1 MILEKFNSALG
12 TKQKSLVQI
21 GGFELVNSELDKNE
35 IGACLNYR
43 EIKNKKNKKWP
54 LSQLMKISVNLYNNE
69 IINIPDCKLKKD
81 DIQNKIILNEFNSC
95 FFNII
100 ESIKER
106 DGRNILDSVDLEM
119 IDLGIPMISKSI
131 IFDLNDQC
139 QLTQLHL
146 TSLKNNF
153 LKFHTNVHLFSKST
167 EYDKEIF
174 QNIWLSMAYD
184 LKRDARKKSNSF
196 LNEFIRISLNI
207 EN

>member
-1 MILEKFNSALG
+1 
-12 TKQKSLVQI
+12 
-21 GGFELVNSELDKNE
+21 
-35 IGACLNYR
+35 
-43 EIKNKKNKKWP
+43 
-54 LSQLMKISVNLYNNE
+54 
-69 IINIPDCKLKKD
+69 
-81 DIQNKIILNEFNSC
+81 
-95 FFNII
+95 
-100 ESIKER
+100 
-106 DGRNILDSVDLEM
+106 M

-174 QNIWLSMAYD
+174 RNIWLSMAFD
-184 LKRDARKKSNSF
+184 LKREVSKKSKSF

>member
-1 MILEKFNSALG
+1 MTLEKFNSTLG
-12 TKQKSLVQI
+12 INQKISTKI
-21 GGFELVNSELDKNE
+21 ADFELVNSELREN
-35 IGACLNYR
+35 GAAIRLNYR
-43 EIKNKKNKKWP
+43 EIKSKKTKKWQINE
-54 LSQLMKISVNLYNNE
+54 LMHISIDYYKNQLKNT
-69 IINIPDCKLKKD
+69 PDCKLKKD
-81 DIQNKIILNEFNSC
+81 DIHNKIILNEFNNC

-167 EYDKEIF
+167 ENDKEIF

>member
-69 IINIPDCKLKKD
+69 IINIPDLKLNTD
-81 DIQNKIILNEFNSC
+81 DINNQINLNEFNDC

-100 ESIKER
+100 ESIKDN
-106 DGRNILDSVDLEM
+106 DGENLLNPVDPEI
-119 IDLGIPMISKSI
+119 IDLGIPMISKSVT
-131 IFDLNDQC
+131 FDQNDQC

-153 LKFHTNVHLFSKST
+153 LKFHTNVHLFSKSS

-174 QNIWLSMAYD
+174 QNIWLSMVYD
-184 LKRDARKKSNSF
+184 LKREARKKNNSF

>member
-1 MILEKFNSALG
+1 MTLEKFNSTLIIN
-12 TKQKSLVQI
+12 QKISSQI
-21 GGFELVNSELDKNE
+21 ADFELVNSELREN
-35 IGACLNYR
+35 GAAIRLNYR
-43 EIKNKKNKKWP
+43 EIKSKKTKKWQINE
-54 LSQLMKISVNLYNNE
+54 LMHISIDYYKNQLK
-69 IINIPDCKLKKD
+69 NIPDCKLKKD

-167 EYDKEIF
+167 ENDKEIF